1 VPSVVVVR
9 LALDELKLLLLV
21 VEQECLSWKLEAR
34 DDKGLDTTVLGV
46 KGNDVVV
53 GVVVLLLVGVE
64 SGEMSSTLLL
74 DVVLLLVV
82 VREELNVVGVNTG
95 ESESTVMELEEED
108 NTSADEALDFI
119 CRRNMGSETDIRFR
133 GLRRTMGVE
142 GMLVMWLC
150 FFVFFH
156 PIYLLGVQ
164 VQNTTGPQAA
174 GGEVV
179 FKPSPAHQLI
189 KNETRAITFLK
200 YTSRL
205 NEDEP

>member
-34 DDKGLDTTVLGV
+34 DDKGLDTTVVGV
-46 KGNDVVV
+46 KGNDVAV

-108 NTSADEALDFI
+108 NTSADEALDFV

-150 FFVFFH
+150 FLFFTRFIAGRGARVVNKSSL
-156 PIYLLGVQ
+156 IYQELLQRVH
-164 VQNTTGPQAA
+164 V
-174 GGEVV
+174 
-179 FKPSPAHQLI
+179 L
-189 KNETRAITFLK
+189 
-200 YTSRL
+200 
-205 NEDEP
+205 

>member
-1 VPSVVVVR
+1 
-9 LALDELKLLLLV
+9 LKLLLLV
-21 VEQECLSWKLEAR
+21 VEQECLSWKLGAR

-46 KGNDVVV
+46 KGNDVAV

-108 NTSADEALDFI
+108 NTSADEALDFV

-150 FFVFFH
+150 FFVFFTRF
-156 PIYLLGVQ
+156 ICWGFRQ
-164 VQNTTGPQAA
+164 R
-174 GGEVV
+174 GEKSISLHR
-179 FKPSPAHQLI
+179 FI
-189 KNETRAITFLK
+189 IRKN
-200 YTSRL
+200 S
-205 NEDEP
+205 DDHVP

>member
-142 GMLVMWLC
+142 GMLMLVMWLC
-150 FFVFFH
+150 FFVFFTRF
-156 PIYLLGVQ
+156 ICWGFRCK
-164 VQNTTGPQAA
+164 TPQGHRQQ
-174 GGEVV
+174 GG
-179 FKPSPAHQLI
+179 K
-189 KNETRAITFLK
+189 
-200 YTSRL
+200 
-205 NEDEP
+205 

>member
-1 VPSVVVVR
+1 MPSVVVVR

-21 VEQECLSWKLEAR
+21 VEQECLSWKLGAR

-108 NTSADEALDFI
+108 NTSADEALDFV

-150 FFVFFH
+150 FFVFFTRF
-156 PIYLLGVQ
+156 ICWGFRQGKKV
-164 VQNTTGPQAA
+164 N
-174 GGEVV
+174 
-179 FKPSPAHQLI
+179 KSSPHRFIISGKTQ
-189 KNETRAITFLK
+189 TITFLEIHFQNSTK
-200 YTSRL
+200 TNHELRL

>member
-1 VPSVVVVR
+1 M
-9 LALDELKLLLLV
+9 DELKLLLLV

-34 DDKGLDTTVLGV
+34 DDKGLDTTVVGV
-46 KGNDVVV
+46 KGNDVAV

-108 NTSADEALDFI
+108 NTSADEALDFV

-150 FFVFFH
+150 FFVFFTRF
-156 PIYLLGVQ
+156 ICWGFRQ
-164 VQNTTGPQAA
+164 
-174 GGEVV
+174 GGKVN
-179 FKPSPAHQLI
+179 KSSPVHHQEKL
-189 KNETRAITFLK
+189 RRSRSLK
-200 YTSRL
+200 YTSRTQRRRTM
-205 NEDEP
+205 N

>member
-1 VPSVVVVR
+1 MR

-179 FKPSPAHQLI
+179 FINKPSLQLLTAHQ
-189 KNETRAITFLK
+189 KTHETRAITFLK